1 MKTTYNNIIDYVV
14 MLALATGF
22 TVGALLYFGVLV
34 P

>member
-1 MKTTYNNIIDYVV
+1 MRNTIVDCVV
-14 MLALATGF
+14 MLALVAGF